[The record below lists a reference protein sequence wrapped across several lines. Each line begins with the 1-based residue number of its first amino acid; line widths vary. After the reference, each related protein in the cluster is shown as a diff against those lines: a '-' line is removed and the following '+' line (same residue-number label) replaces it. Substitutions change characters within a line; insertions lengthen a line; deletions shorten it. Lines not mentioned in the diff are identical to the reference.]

1 MVVSISGQSVQFALH
16 SLAGLV
22 RLVCEVYWSIQSG
35 QSSHL
40 SQCGIN
46 VAWVLLWPNLKLDL
60 LASSSGQNWNLC

>member
-16 SLAGLV
+16 SSAGV
-22 RLVCEVYWSIQSG
+22 VGLVCEVYSSIQSG

-46 VAWVLLWPNLKLDL
+46 VDWVLLWPNLELDL